1 MRGSPSCT
9 RKSPLGTRRKTRCA
23 FTSIKLLRA
32 ELASVLREAGHDVLR
47 AFETGQARA
56 DDALILERAV
66 REERTLVTL
75 DGHFGDW
82 VVLPLSEH
90 FGVIRLK
97 AHPASTENAAKL
109 LLPLL
114 ANHSQADFRN
124 KLVIVSPSRVRWIQ
138 TSED

>member
-1 MRGSPSCT
+1 MR
-9 RKSPLGTRRKTRCA
+9 LY
-23 FTSIKLLRA
+23 LDQMLRV
-32 ELASVLREAGHDVLR
+32 ELASLLRDAGHDAIR
-47 AFETGQARA
+47 ASERGQARA

-66 REERTLVTL
+66 QEQRTLVTL

-90 FGVIRLK
+90 YGVIRVE
-97 AHPASTENAAKL
+97 AHPTSTANVARL

-124 KLVIVSPSRVRWIQ
+124 KLVIVSLSRVRWIQ
-138 TSED
+138 TKDE